1 MQYMFLLY
9 VEESLPERE
18 GSEENINEHIVVARD
33 AVTRGAYVG
42 CNALDVTSH
51 AMTVRVRDGE
61 TVVTD
66 GPFAETKE
74 ALGGYYILD
83 CDDLDEAIGYAAR
96 IPPARIGSIEIRPLF
111 QIPGWDEAIGVKRAA
126 PAR

>member
-9 VEESLPERE
+9 VDESLPERE
-18 GSEENINEHIVVARD
+18 GSEENINEHVAVARD
-33 AVTRGAYVG
+33 AVARGAYVG
-42 CNALDVTSH
+42 CNALDVTSS
-51 AMTVRVRDGE
+51 AVTVRVRDGE
-61 TVVTD
+61 TVVSD

-83 CDDLDEAIGYAAR
+83 CADLDEAIGYAVR

-111 QIPGWDEAIGVKRAA
+111 EIPGWDEAIGVKHASTA
-126 PAR
+126 S

>member
-9 VEESLPERE
+9 VDESLPERE
-18 GSEENINEHIVVARD
+18 GSEEDLNGHVLVARD
-33 AVTRGAYVG
+33 AVAQGAYVG
-42 CNALDVTSH
+42 CNALDVSGK

-96 IPPARIGSIEIRPLF
+96 IPPVRIGSIEIRPLF
-111 QIPGWDEAIGVKRAA
+111 QIPGWDEAIGVKREA